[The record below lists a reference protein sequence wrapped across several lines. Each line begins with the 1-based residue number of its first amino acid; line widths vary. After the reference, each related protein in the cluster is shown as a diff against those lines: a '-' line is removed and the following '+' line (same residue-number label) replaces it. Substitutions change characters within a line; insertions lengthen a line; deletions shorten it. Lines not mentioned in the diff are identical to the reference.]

1 MKKIYGLLL
10 GCLLAMGLTS
20 CADKFEEKYQDP
32 SKTPE
37 LTCDKIMTGVIYKG
51 NTWMNPVYYRYYVQN
66 TTSGRFSQVIGTVNS
81 RGRYQGAGVGYFNV
95 RWQNFYDML
104 TQYRVLQNTFN
115 KLADNDKPYNR
126 AYVVIS
132 RTVMQEQLDEMLTLF
147 GDLPYTHAGYLWNA
161 QADISGTKAAYDKST
176 DIYKTILSDLKET
189 NTFLKDST
197 AYVQSTF
204 GLQDYV
210 NKGDMKKWRKFA
222 NSLRL
227 RIAIR
232 LSSQGDLV
240 NEAQAVVKEMLS
252 DPETYPMVDSNDD
265 NTTVAQDDDA
275 FNFDQD
281 MQNALGTSSG
291 NWNRASGA
299 VLKALNVS
307 SDGTYANADP
317 RLPILYDSNWDDKYF
332 GLDPSQSLSEQ
343 ETNMNIAS
351 HGKAKYYAAVDTA
364 TFSRNAKLPGVWMTA
379 AEVSFSK
386 AEAYAMGW
394 AGSVD
399 AAKAKEYFLQGMKQ
413 STDFYYD
420 INSTATYR
428 TPTPEPADNVIE
440 QYAERQWDA
449 SNMQKCIITQKWLN
463 FFIVNQLE
471 AWNCVRRT
479 GYPVLQF
486 ADDTMGGYE
495 KVPSRLKYATDELNY
510 NTANYNA
517 ATNNGATDTW
527 TNPLFWM
534 KSNWYT
540 TIQ

>member
-20 CADKFEEKYQDP
+20 CADQFEEKYQDP
-32 SKTPE
+32 SKTQT
-37 LTCDKIMTGVIYKG
+37 LSCDKIMTGIFWKG
-51 NTWMNPVYYRYYVQN
+51 NTWMNPVYYRYYTQS
-66 TTSGRFSQVIGTVNS
+66 TTSGMFSQIIGSQNS
-81 RGRYQGAGVGYFNV
+81 RGRYMGAGVGYFNT

-104 TQYRVLQNTFN
+104 TQYRLMQSTFSALQD
-115 KLADNDKPYNR
+115 AEKPTNR
-126 AYVVIS
+126 AFVVIG

-147 GDLPYTHAGYLWNA
+147 GDMPYTQAGYLWKTGDVSA
-161 QADISGTKAAYDKST
+161 SKPAYDKST
-176 DIYKTILSDLKET
+176 DIYKTILSDLKEA
-189 NTFLKDST
+189 NVFFRDST
-197 AYVQSTF
+197 SYAPTTLSS
-204 GLQDYV
+204 QDYV
-210 NKGDMKKWRKFA
+210 NGGDLDKWRRFT

-227 RIAIR
+227 RIALR
-232 LSSQGDLV
+232 LSSQGDLA
-240 NEAQAVVKEMLS
+240 EEGRAAVKEMLS
-252 DPETYPMVDSNDD
+252 DPDNYPMVDENSQNI
-265 NTTVAQDDDA
+265 TVAQDDQD

-281 MQNALGTSSG
+281 MQNAIENSTY
-291 NWNRASGA
+291 NRASGA
-299 VLKALNVS
+299 MMRALNVA

-317 RLPILYDSNWDDKYF
+317 RLKVMYDSNWDDKYI
-332 GLDPSQSLSEQ
+332 GLDPTESLNDQ
-343 ETNMNIAS
+343 EDNMSDAS
-351 HGKAKYYAAVDTA
+351 HGTAKYYAAVDTA
-364 TFSRNAKLPGVWMTA
+364 SFTRNAKLPGVWMTA

-399 AAKAKEYFLQGMKQ
+399 AAKAKEYFLKGMKQ

-420 INSTATYR
+420 INSTSTYR
-428 TPTPEPADNVIE
+428 QPIAEPADDVIE
-440 QYAERQWDA
+440 KYAESQWDA
-449 SNMQKCIITQKWLN
+449 SNMQKCILTQKWVN
-463 FFIVNQLE
+463 FFIFNELE

-486 ADDTMGGYE
+486 KNDTMNGYE
-495 KVPSRLKYATDELNY
+495 TVPNRLKYATDEVNY